1 MLSTPMGRYQASLE
15 SGLLTP
21 DQHQKEAVELL
32 EKHFQQLISSDF
44 NRVSHEEKSFL
55 NRAKSLFGFGGVEKK
70 GSLHSSVPVKKL
82 GCYIWGG
89 VGRGKTHLMDYFYES
104 LPSNVPAKRTHFHRF
119 MREVHARMHE
129 LKDVKNPLQTIG
141 KEYAARYRV
150 LCLDEFVVIDI
161 TDAMLLAGLTDTFF
175 QEGLYLI
182 TTSNAHPQDLYKDGL
197 QRARFLPTIAN
208 LEKYLDIY
216 HLDSQSDFRLRH
228 LKQNPTYSVQNQ
240 AGDMEQQISEVYQRY
255 ASSHKAESG
264 QIDINNRKIH
274 YKGLNNDVIWFDFKA
289 ICGDMRSVADYIE
302 IAQEFH
308 TVIVTDI
315 PQFDVTLES
324 EARRF
329 IHLVDELYD
338 SRVKLVATAA
348 APIHELYKGTQV
360 VFEFQ
365 RTESRLIEMQSED
378 YLSAARVTRT

>member
-1 MLSTPMGRYQASLE
+1 M
-15 SGLLTP
+15 
-21 DQHQKEAVELL
+21 
-32 EKHFQQLISSDF
+32 
-44 NRVSHEEKSFL
+44 
-55 NRAKSLFGFGGVEKK
+55 
-70 GSLHSSVPVKKL
+70 
-82 GCYIWGG
+82 
-89 VGRGKTHLMDYFYES
+89 
-104 LPSNVPAKRTHFHRF
+104 
-119 MREVHARMHE
+119 
-129 LKDVKNPLQTIG
+129 
-141 KEYAARYRV
+141 
-150 LCLDEFVVIDI
+150 
-161 TDAMLLAGLTDTFF
+161 
-175 QEGLYLI
+175 
-182 TTSNAHPQDLYKDGL
+182 
-197 QRARFLPTIAN
+197 
-208 LEKYLDIY
+208 
-216 HLDSQSDFRLRH
+216 
-228 LKQNPTYSVQNQ
+228 
-240 AGDMEQQISEVYQRY
+240 
-255 ASSHKAESG
+255 
-264 QIDINNRKIH
+264 
-274 YKGLNNDVIWFDFKA
+274 IWFDFKA